1 MSDTTND
8 PLAILFIDRTT
19 PKGRADW
26 LRVVLEKLDSREQ
39 QALREA
45 IEQRD
50 AELKRRGDTLA
61 EVVSV
66 IAALYV
72 PEPKTASQS
81 DETQRFVIAGELT
94 RKAVAALRE
103 WEQTK

>member
-50 AELKRRGDTLA
+50 AELKRVADKLA
-61 EVVSV
+61 E
-66 IAALYV
+66 AL
-72 PEPKTASQS
+72 
-81 DETQRFVIAGELT
+81 RELT
-94 RKAVAALRE
+94 EIVGAHLEGVDVQMDSFTLQPANAALRE

>member
-1 MSDTTND
+1 MNDTTND

-50 AELKRRGDTLA
+50 AELKRRADKLA
-61 EVVSV
+61 E
-66 IAALYV
+66 ALREV
-72 PEPKTASQS
+72 RQWMNEPISANEAERIK
-81 DETQRFVIAGELT
+81 RELELLN
-94 RKAVAALRE
+94 KIDAALRE
-103 WEQTK
+103 WDAVKGA